1 MEFEANH
8 YMAML
13 LFASFIGLIF
23 MGFPVAWLMAG
34 LAVIFTAISAAS
46 DTYLD
51 TFFGVDWGYS
61 SIVVTRIY
69 AVMANW
75 VLVALPMFIFMGIML
90 DRSGIAEDLMTDLSK
105 LFGRVRGGLAI
116 AVIFIGVLLAA
127 STGII
132 GAAVV
137 LLAILGIPLMLK
149 HNYRPELAC
158 GVVCAT
164 GTLGILIPP
173 SIMLVLMGDQIRISV
188 GDLFM
193 GAVFPGLLLGL
204 LYTTYVMIYAWVQPS
219 AAPAPEDAEPVSMRI
234 LLNVLRSTIPPAA
247 LIFAVLGS
255 IFFGVA
261 TPTEASGVGALGAML
276 LAMVRGRLSF
286 PELRKVVRDTTK
298 TTSYIFAL
306 FVGATAF
313 SLVLR
318 GFGGDEVIESALT
331 GLPFGKDGVV
341 IVVLISAFFLGF
353 FLDWIEITL
362 IILPLIA
369 PIMKSLGVDLVWFTV
384 MFAVC
389 LQTSFITPPVGFALF
404 YMKGVAPKGIDITMV
419 YKGVIP
425 FVILQMIAVAVVFNW
440 PAIVTWLPEVAYG
453 N

>member
-1 MEFEANH
+1 MELEPNH
-8 YMAML
+8 YMAIGM
-13 LFASFIGLIF
+13 FVSFIVFIF
-23 MGFPVAWLMAG
+23 MGYPVAWLMGG
-34 LAVIFTAISAAS
+34 LAIIFTAISYAS

-61 SIVVTRIY
+61 RIVATRIY
-69 AVMANW
+69 AVMNNW
-75 VLVALPMFIFMGIML
+75 VLVALPMFVFMGIML
-90 DRSGIAEDLMTDLSK
+90 DRSAIAEDLMRDLSK

-116 AVIFIGVLLAA
+116 TVVFIGVLLAA

-149 HNYRPELAC
+149 EKYSPELAC

-173 SIMLVLMGDQIRISV
+173 SIMLVMMGDQIRISV

-204 LYTTYVMIYAWVQPS
+204 LYTVFILTYAWFKPNV
-219 AAPAPEDAEPVSMRI
+219 APAPVDAEPVSWKI
-234 LLNVLRSTIPPAA
+234 LFNVFRSTIPAAA
-247 LIFAVLGS
+247 LIFVVLGS
-255 IFFGVA
+255 IFFGIA
-261 TPTEASGVGALGAML
+261 TPTEASGVGALGATL
-276 LAMVRGRLSF
+276 LAMARGRLTWKG
-286 PELRKVVRDTTK
+286 LHGVVEQTTK
-298 TTSYIFAL
+298 TTAYIFAL

-318 GFGGDEVIESALT
+318 GFGGDELIEGVLT
-331 GLPFGKDGVV
+331 GLPFDKYGVV
-341 IVVLISAFFLGF
+341 IFVLFMAFLLGF

-362 IILPLIA
+362 IFLPLVA
-369 PIMKSLGVDLVWFTV
+369 PVLSDLGVNLVWFTV

-404 YMKGVAPKGIDITMV
+404 YMKGVAPKGINITMV

-425 FVILQMIAVAVVFNW
+425 FIILQAIGVASVFHF
-440 PAIVTWLPEVAYG
+440 PELVTWLPKVAYG